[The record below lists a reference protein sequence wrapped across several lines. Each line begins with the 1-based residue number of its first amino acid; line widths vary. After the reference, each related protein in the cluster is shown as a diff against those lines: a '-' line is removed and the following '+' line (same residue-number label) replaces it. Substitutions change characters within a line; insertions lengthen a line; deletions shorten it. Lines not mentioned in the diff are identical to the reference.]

1 MTDTFILDVYRLPLK
16 AFLSVSIAQLTLLA
30 ITFLPQI
37 YSKFCLLVMFVNLFH
52 QIKFCHLFVKFF
64 ILIILTHLS
73 KLVQTCSNLS
83 KLVQTCTNL
92 VKIGKTCKKFKRFGK
107 LLRQFGKLEKT
118 WKTEKHENTLRIF
131 KKTWG
136 SLRNFV
142 NIPKL
147 CKNRQ
152 NLKNLGETYKNWEA

>member
-1 MTDTFILDVYRLPLK
+1 M
-16 AFLSVSIAQLTLLA
+16 SVAQLTLLD

-52 QIKFCHLFVKFF
+52 QITFCHLFVKFF
-64 ILIILTHLS
+64 ILIILITPLS

-147 CKNRQ
+147 CKKSTKLEESWW
-152 NLKNLGETYKNWEA
+152 NL

>member
-1 MTDTFILDVYRLPLK
+1 MAREKKMGRLFHLRMMIHITWYPQLQLK
-16 AFLSVSIAQLTLLA
+16 VPNPDKNHWFFDHFLSVSVAQLTLLD

-52 QIKFCHLFVKFF
+52 QITFCHLFVKFF
-64 ILIILTHLS
+64 ILIILITPLS

-118 WKTEKHENTLRIF
+118 
-131 KKTWG
+131 
-136 SLRNFV
+136 
-142 NIPKL
+142 
-147 CKNRQ
+147 
-152 NLKNLGETYKNWEA
+152 